1 MIQQN
6 HPRTQEPPMHAHITQ
21 ARTHHAPTPTQTTT
35 PPTRHTHTHTKM
47 TQIHANCLNFVRISY
62 EIHTKFVTTTFTV
75 RIEGRNSYEIRTN
88 FVRISCELRTNLAP
102 FLQDTG
108 RRATPTPPMHVPE
121 SPHPHT
127 FPYTCPPGTH
137 TYIKCS
143 NVHTHTHTA
152 QTHTHTHTQE
162 EGATPSFMYRNIQR
176 SSRGGWRPPWSITG
190 GPPLISCTTVP
201 EEHTHTH
208 THTHTNT
215 HTHTHTHGMWQHET
229 TTRNIPQSGCTQ
241 SHGAMNTDAATP
253 WRVNT
258 CHDPCWWVNN
268 PTLLPSCR

>member
-1 MIQQN
+1 MSQQN
-6 HPRTQEPPMHAHITQ
+6 HPRTQEPPTHAHITQ

-62 EIHTKFVTTTFTV
+62 EIRTKFVTTTFTV

-88 FVRISCELRTNLAP
+88 FVRISCELRTNFVP

-137 TYIKCS
+137 THIQGS
-143 NVHTHTHTA
+143 NVHTHTHRIY
-152 QTHTHTHTQE
+152 THTHTHTQE
-162 EGATPSFMYRNIQR
+162 EEEEMR
-176 SSRGGWRPPWSITG
+176 SPGRAPPRHIPMVPA
-190 GPPLISCTTVP
+190 GPPRS
-201 EEHTHTH
+201 
-208 THTHTNT
+208 
-215 HTHTHTHGMWQHET
+215 G
-229 TTRNIPQSGCTQ
+229 TRPGGGFYPNPSG
-241 SHGAMNTDAATP
+241 
-253 WRVNT
+253 
-258 CHDPCWWVNN
+258 
-268 PTLLPSCR
+268 

>member
-47 TQIHANCLNFVRISY
+47 TQIHANCLNSYEFRTKFVRISY
-62 EIHTKFVTTTFTV
+62 EIRTKFVTTTFTV
-75 RIEGRNSYEIRTN
+75 RIEGRNSYEIRTKFARNSYEIRTN

-127 FPYTCPPGTH
+127 FPYTCPPTH
-137 TYIKCS
+137 TYS
-143 NVHTHTHTA
+143 AAMYTHVVHTSTLA
-152 QTHTHTHTQE
+152 
-162 EGATPSFMYRNIQR
+162 
-176 SSRGGWRPPWSITG
+176 W
-190 GPPLISCTTVP
+190 LIPV
-201 EEHTHTH
+201 
-208 THTHTNT
+208 
-215 HTHTHTHGMWQHET
+215 
-229 TTRNIPQSGCTQ
+229 
-241 SHGAMNTDAATP
+241 
-253 WRVNT
+253 V
-258 CHDPCWWVNN
+258 
-268 PTLLPSCR
+268 